1 MRKPFIFAISTVIL
15 LTSCGTPSTAI
26 SQEAISVE
34 YTFTSIPWLGDIYN
48 CSGGTVINAEQRA
61 ADFQDPLSYNL
72 TIRIGE
78 PEPITSSAY
87 QIGSEEI
94 IVNVNPQNKV
104 KLLNAQQ
111 VRGLFTGQITNWQ
124 AVGGSN
130 TNVQVWVYSSGE
142 DIQQIFESVALDG
155 SPITTNARLAT
166 SPDEMAQAISSDVN
180 AVGILTRHWMGSNV
194 TEALSVSTEPVLAIT
209 NSEPQPAVKSLI
221 ACLQNKAP

>member
-1 MRKPFIFAISTVIL
+1 M
-15 LTSCGTPSTAI
+15 
-26 SQEAISVE
+26 
-34 YTFTSIPWLGDIYN
+34 
-48 CSGGTVINAEQRA
+48 INAEQRA